1 MAGAEPGGQ
10 AVDPREYLRLVAL
23 AAAIGIPAAF
33 VAALFLQVVDQVQ
46 KWLFTDLPKH
56 LGHSSPPW
64 YLIVGLPV
72 VGALLVIIARKF
84 LPGDGGHAPLGGLS
98 LAPTPLSSG
107 FGVALAAIGTLGF
120 GLVLGP
126 EGPLIALGSVVGMGV
141 TPFVRLGDKE
151 KMVMATAGSF
161 SAVSA
166 LFGGPLVAGMLLV
179 EAGLPLGPTLIPA
192 LLPGVV
198 AAAVGYVIFLGVGSW
213 SGMKANTLNL
223 SGLPPYHGTHVGD
236 LFMAIVV
243 GVAAVL
249 IITVVHWIG
258 HRIDDLTP
266 RRMPMPWLLVL
277 GGLAVGLI
285 AQLSS
290 AFGADPQDV
299 LFSGQR
305 GIPVLVAE
313 NSLKIVIVLLV
324 AKGIAYMVSLGS
336 GFRGG
341 PIFPAIFLGVA
352 LTSIIEIVFG
362 VSPTLAVSVGAAA
375 GMGAQTRLLF
385 APILFA
391 MLLVGTNG
399 TATVSAAVL
408 ASAAAWLAGT
418 AIDRRT
424 AAKAAPA
431 A

>member
-1 MAGAEPGGQ
+1 MAGADPGGQ
-10 AVDPREYLRLVAL
+10 VDPREYLRVVAL

-46 KWLFTDLPKH
+46 KWLFTDLPRH

-72 VGALLVIIARKF
+72 VGAVFVIIARKF

-107 FGVALAAIGTLGF
+107 LGVALAAIGTLGF
-120 GLVLGP
+120 GVVLGP
-126 EGPLIALGSVVGMGV
+126 EGPLIALGSVVGMSV

-179 EAGLPLGPTLIPA
+179 EAGLPLGPNLIPA

-198 AAAVGYVIFLGVGSW
+198 AAGVGYVIFLGVGSW

-243 GVAAVL
+243 GIAAVL
-249 IITVVHWIG
+249 IIAGVHWIG

-266 RRMPMPWLLVL
+266 VRVPMPWLLL
-277 GGLAVGLI
+277 SGGLAVGLI

-305 GIPVLVAE
+305 GVPVLVAE
-313 NSLKIVIVLLV
+313 NSIKIVIVLLV
-324 AKGIAYMVSLGS
+324 AKAIAYGVSLGS

-341 PIFPAIFLGVA
+341 PIFPAVFLGVA

-418 AIDRRT
+418 ALDRRA

-431 A
+431 S